1 MPTLPI
7 AILGAGPS
15 GLILGR
21 LLEKQNIKYTVFER
35 DVDGSVV
42 NQGGSLDIHRGSG
55 QLALEEAG
63 LIEEFR
69 NHARLDCVTTLA
81 DKQGNVAMSLQQESD
96 RPEIDRKALRQLL
109 LESIPEDRVQ
119 WNSKVARVVKEED
132 GKMAVHL
139 TNGSV
144 HSGFKLVVGAD
155 GAWSKARS
163 LVSHFLRSLRS
174 IQLTSCR

>member
-1 MPTLPI
+1 MPTPPI

-21 LLEKQNIKYTVFER
+21 LLEKQSIDYTIFER
-35 DVDGSVV
+35 DIDESVV
-42 NQGGSLDIHRGSG
+42 NQGGSLDIHKGSG

-63 LIEEFR
+63 LIEVFR
-69 NHARLDCVTTLA
+69 KHARLDCVTTLA
-81 DKQGNVAMSLQQESD
+81 DKQGNVAMSFQQESD

-109 LESIPEDRVQ
+109 LGSIPKHRVQ
-119 WNSKVARVVKEED
+119 WNSKVASVAKEED
-132 GKMAVHL
+132 DKMTVHL

-163 LVSHFLRSLRS
+163 LVRRSL
-174 IQLTSCR
+174 